1 MNINTPAPR
10 KKIAVI
16 GSGISGAAAAW
27 SLNFTQDVTLYE
39 SESRAGGHT
48 CTVDADYDGTPIA
61 VDVGFI
67 VFNERN
73 YPNLCALFDFL
84 GVKSEET
91 NMSFALSLNGGQREW
106 CGISLST
113 VFSQKANIFSPSFLW
128 MLREVVRF
136 NKQCLKDRDSGY
148 LGTVT
153 IGQYLN
159 KRKFSKRFQD
169 DYLIPMAAAIW
180 STPKIK
186 MLAFPAL
193 SFIQFF
199 ENHRLL
205 ELEPPTWRTV
215 SGGSRNYHQ
224 KLLSA
229 LGNRVKLNTQITALH
244 SNDDG
249 SASLTDQNGKIEH
262 FDAVVFACHSDQ
274 AHAILATGNGQAETQ
289 SVLNDIKYKPNRV
302 VLHRDISFMPKRTK
316 AWAAWNYMRET
327 EANGDE
333 SEICLTYW
341 MNRLQN
347 IDSSKPLFVTLN
359 PTREPDPAKVFGEW
373 SFDHPQYDQAAFDA
387 QKRIEFLQG
396 NDNIF
401 FAGAWTGFGFHEDG
415 LRSGLEAAEA
425 LGGHVPWRSALP
437 DALPIAVAAE

>member
-1 MNINTPAPR
+1 MNMNAPAPR
-10 KKIAVI
+10 KKIAII

-27 SLNFTQDVTLYE
+27 SLNFTQDVTLFE
-39 SESRAGGHT
+39 AEDRAGGHT
-48 CTVDADYDGTPIA
+48 CTVDVDYDGTPIS

-73 YPNLCALFDFL
+73 YPNLCALFDHL
-84 GVKSEET
+84 DVKSEKT

-106 CGISLST
+106 CGINLGT
-113 VFSQKANIFSPSFLW
+113 VFSQKANMFSPSFLW
-128 MLREVVRF
+128 MLREITRF
-136 NKQCLKDRDSGY
+136 NKQCLKDRDGGF
-148 LGTVT
+148 LGTMT

-180 STPKIK
+180 STPKVK
-186 MLAFPAL
+186 MLAFPAM

-224 KLLSA
+224 KLLA
-229 LGNRVKLNTQITALH
+229 TLGDRVKLNTQITAYNK
-244 SNDDG
+244 SGDG
-249 SASLTDQNGKIEH
+249 SVLLTDQNGKTER

-274 AHAILATGNGQAETQ
+274 ALAILASGDGSEETK
-289 SVLNDIKYKPNRV
+289 SVLADIKYKPNRV
-302 VLHRDISFMPKRTK
+302 ILHRDPTFMPKRKK

-327 EANGDE
+327 EANGEE

-347 IDSSKPLFVTLN
+347 IDFEKPLFVTLN
-359 PTREPDPAKVFGEW
+359 PTREPDPAKIFGEW
-373 SFDHPQYDQAAFDA
+373 TFDHPQYDQAAFDA
-387 QKRIEFLQG
+387 QKRISFLQG

-401 FAGAWTGFGFHEDG
+401 FAGAWAGFGFHEDG

-425 LGGHVPWRSALP
+425 LGGHVPWRSLEP
-437 DALPIAVAAE
+437 EALPIVVAAE